1 MQDLLHTI
9 FLRDPVNLFDE
20 FMTECQKWYEQPAHS
35 FVEMRTRDNKKIRGD
50 IFEDFSVLYLKHVRK
65 YDQVWRL
72 QDVPTEVLDQLGL
85 KRQDVGIDIIAEK
98 AGKYSAVQCKYKK
111 HTSVKK
117 NILTWKQL
125 STFYALC
132 LRTGPWEKYIV
143 MTNCEYARHEG
154 KKSYKDLSICL
165 RTFRKTSKNDWFNM
179 CEREAKPIS
188 EEPVKKLTA
197 EEIRLA
203 RLAYF
208 QTACNTPH
216 TSEASVAQAN
226 C

>member
-9 FLRDPVNLFDE
+9 FLRSPVNLFDE
-20 FMTECQKWYEQPAHS
+20 FMMECQKWYEQPAHS

-65 YDQVWRL
+65 FDQVWRL

-111 HTSVKK
+111 YRSVKK
-117 NILTWKQL
+117 NILSWKAL

-165 RTFRKTSKNDWFNM
+165 RTFQKISKNV
-179 CEREAKPIS
+179 S
-188 EEPVKKLTA
+188 
-197 EEIRLA
+197 
-203 RLAYF
+203 
-208 QTACNTPH
+208 
-216 TSEASVAQAN
+216 
-226 C
+226 

>member
-1 MQDLLHTI
+1 MDSFELKMQDLLHTI
-9 FLRDPVNLFDE
+9 FLRSPVNLFDE
-20 FMTECQKWYEQPAHS
+20 FMMECQKWYEQPAHS

-65 YDQVWRL
+65 FDQVWRL

-98 AGKYSAVQCKYKK
+98 AGKYSAHQCKYKK
-111 HTSVKK
+111 YTSVKK
-117 NILTWKQL
+117 NILSWQAF
-125 STFYALC
+125 STFYALS

-165 RTFRKTSKNDWFNM
+165 RTFQKISKNDWFNM
-179 CEREAKPIS
+179 CEREAKVIS
-188 EEPVKKLTA
+188 EEPVKKLSPQEVRA
-197 EEIRLA
+197 A

-208 QTACNTPH
+208 QTACNIPH
-216 TSEASVAQAN
+216 TSEV
-226 C
+226 

>member
-1 MQDLLHTI
+1 MNPFELKMQDLLHTI
-9 FLRDPVNLFDE
+9 FLRSPVNLFDE
-20 FMTECQKWYEQPAHS
+20 FMIECQKWYEQPAHS

-65 YDQVWRL
+65 FDQVWRL
-72 QDVPTEVLDQLGL
+72 QDVPTEVLEQLGL

-111 HTSVKK
+111 HRSVKK
-117 NILTWKQL
+117 NILTWKAL

-165 RTFRKTSKNDWFNM
+165 RTFQKISKSDWFNM
-179 CEREAKPIS
+179 CEREAKRIS
-188 EEPVKKLTA
+188 EEPVKKLSP
-197 EEIRLA
+197 EEVRAA

-208 QTACNTPH
+208 QTACNILH
-216 TSEASVAQAN
+216 TS
-226 C
+226 

>member
-111 HTSVKK
+111 HRSVKK
-117 NILTWKQL
+117 NILTWKAL

-165 RTFRKTSKNDWFNM
+165 RTFQKTSKNDWFNM

-216 TSEASVAQAN
+216 TSEV
-226 C
+226 

>member
-1 MQDLLHTI
+1 MQDLLHRI
-9 FLRDPVNLFDE
+9 FLRSPANLFDE
-20 FMTECQKWYEQPAHS
+20 FMTECQKWYDEPAHS

-65 YDQVWRL
+65 FDQVWRL
-72 QDVPTEVLDQLGL
+72 QDVPTEVLEQLGL

-117 NILTWKQL
+117 NILSWKAL

-132 LRTGPWEKYIV
+132 LRSGPWDKYIV

-165 RTFRKTSKNDWFNM
+165 RTFRKISKNDWFNM
-179 CEREAKPIS
+179 CEREAKVIS
-188 EEPVKKLTA
+188 DDPVKKLTPA
-197 EEIRLA
+197 EIRAA

-208 QTACNTPH
+208 QTACSNPH
-216 TSEASVAQAN
+216 TSEA
-226 C
+226 

>member
-9 FLRDPVNLFDE
+9 FLRSPVNLFDE

-65 YDQVWRL
+65 FDQVWRL
-72 QDVPTEVLDQLGL
+72 QDVPTEVLEQLGL

-111 HTSVKK
+111 HRSIKK
-117 NILTWKQL
+117 NILTWKAL

-165 RTFRKTSKNDWFNM
+165 RTFQKISKNDWFNM
-179 CEREAKPIS
+179 CEREAKVIS
-188 EEPVKKLTA
+188 EEPVKKLSP
-197 EEIRLA
+197 EEVRAA

-208 QTACNTPH
+208 QTACNNPH
-216 TSEASVAQAN
+216 TSEV
-226 C
+226 

>member
-65 YDQVWRL
+65 FDQVWRL
-72 QDVPTEVLDQLGL
+72 QDVPTEVLEQLGL

-111 HTSVKK
+111 HRSVKK
-117 NILTWKQL
+117 NILSWKIL

-165 RTFRKTSKNDWFNM
+165 RTFQKISRSDWFNM

-188 EEPVKKLTA
+188 EEPVKKLSP
-197 EEIRLA
+197 EEVRAA

-208 QTACNTPH
+208 QTVCNIPH
-216 TSEASVAQAN
+216 KSEA
-226 C
+226 